1 MSNERV
7 RMQQFPKWVW
17 WKKGECVLEV
27 LSAGHFPTTIMAMT
41 PTDKKIEVEINELEL
56 ELQNG

>member
-7 RMQQFPKWVW
+7 NTQFPKWVW

-27 LSAGHFPTTIMAMT
+27 LSAGHFPTTVMAMT
-41 PTDKKIEVEINELEL
+41 PLDQKIEVEINELEL
-56 ELQNG
+56 TDVR